1 VATLTTQSHLWLC
14 HWERIDAGPG
24 RTSAES
30 SLFWICEHP
39 YRSIRAE
46 GPTEDC
52 AGCPVWEALQKD
64 PQRARKKEPPPI
76 FKAIPGRKP
85 SSGGGH
91 AA

>member
-14 HWERIDAGPG
+14 HWERIEGGPG
-24 RTSAES
+24 RTPAEG

-39 YRSIRAE
+39 YRTIRAE

-52 AGCPVWEALQKD
+52 AGCPVWEALQRESE
-64 PQRARKKEPPPI
+64 RARKKEPATPFI
-76 FKAIPGRKP
+76 VPGRKP